1 VHPPREVPGRWGLA
15 FEADGDKL
23 LARHELRR
31 ILRDRRAP
39 HAARVSAA
47 RVLDEMA
54 ARERLLETGRAF
66 RERLALL
73 ETVPLEQR
81 LTLLRRIL
89 LKDGLPHVPAV
100 NGDA

>member
-1 VHPPREVPGRWGLA
+1 
-15 FEADGDKL
+15 
-23 LARHELRR
+23 
-31 ILRDRRAP
+31 
-39 HAARVSAA
+39 
-47 RVLDEMA
+47 MA